1 MIKTEKK
8 AQQTNWVTHEQR
20 GKYDFFLPNKKKEK
34 SLNSNTNTIFTSCPE
49 MNPPHLPTY
58 DPEKPDLFAH
68 NLHHAQVTQMK
79 PRK

>member
-34 SLNSNTNTIFTSCPE
+34 SLKSNTYTIFTSCPE
-49 MNPPHLPTY
+49 MNPHLPTY
-58 DPEKPDLFAH
+58 NPEKLDWFAH
-68 NLHHAQVTQMK
+68 NLHHVQVTQIK
-79 PRK
+79 PN